1 MIKKYQ
7 IIFWIQNNTKVVE
20 TTRNMYPQLDNRM
33 LFRLNKINKIKDY
46 FMSEIHARDTMS
58 KTLSK
63 CITAFDYFDKS
74 LLVLSVTSGGVSI
87 ASFTTNIASP
97 VGITSASLN
106 IVFLISNGIVKKI
119 LKQWAKRKR
128 NTVKLF
134 YQQEVN

>member
-7 IIFWIQNNTKVVE
+7 IIFWIQNNTRVVE
-20 TTRNMYPQLDNRM
+20 TTRNMCPQLDNRM
-33 LFRLNKINKIKDY
+33 LLRFHKINKIKDY

-106 IVFLISNGIVKKI
+106 IAFLISNGIVKKN
-119 LKQWAKRKR
+119 LKQ
-128 NTVKLF
+128 
-134 YQQEVN
+134 